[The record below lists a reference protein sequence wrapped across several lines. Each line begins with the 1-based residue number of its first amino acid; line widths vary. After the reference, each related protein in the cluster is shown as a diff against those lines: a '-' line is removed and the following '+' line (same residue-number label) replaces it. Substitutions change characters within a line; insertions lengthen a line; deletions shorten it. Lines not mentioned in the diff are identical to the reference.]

1 MTSIRNPRYASAD
14 NALIDCE
21 IEVGED
27 WLPFTAAAN
36 DCEAS
41 GRDIHARILA
51 GDAGDIAAYEPP
63 EPPPPQ
69 PVTLNPRQL
78 RLGLLGLGV
87 TSAQVDAAIAEIPDA
102 MQREAAMIEWRYAS
116 EYRRDHPLIASVS
129 AALGIPAATIDAAWS
144 HAATL

>member
-1 MTSIRNPRYASAD
+1 VWVQR
-14 NALIDCE
+14 E
-21 IEVGED
+21 I
-27 WLPFTAAAN
+27 PAPPP
-36 DCEAS
+36 
-41 GRDIHARILA
+41 
-51 GDAGDIAAYEPP
+51 PP

-69 PVTLNPRQL
+69 PVTLTARQL

-87 TSAQVDAAIAEIPDA
+87 TGAQVDAAIAAIPDE
-102 MQREAAMIEWRYAS
+102 MEREAAMIEWRHAS